1 MKTIELDDY
10 FIHIGSDTAFWSSFN
25 AFVSDERFSRK
36 VIVVDE
42 NTRQSCLPVLQQNA
56 DITDW
61 SIIEIKSGEIYK
73 TLETCQEV
81 WTQMMDLQLDRKTLV
96 VNLGGGV
103 IGDMAGFCAAT
114 YKRGLYFVQIPT
126 TLLSQVDASIGGKLG
141 IDFKTI
147 KNTIGLFKNPE
158 AVFVCPDFLKTL
170 PFEELRSGYSEVI
183 KHALIGDELLW
194 TDLQKIDLKTEF
206 LDKPNAI
213 ASQGGVASPLGAE
226 GSAGRISK
234 TKTIDWESL
243 IHRSLLVKQKV
254 VSQDPFERGLRKIL
268 NFGHTIGHALESH
281 ALETPQPLLH
291 GEAIAIGMICESWL
305 AFAQKRLSEEDFKE
319 IHQLLLRQIPNRRA
333 PIDALPEL
341 IALMQ
346 QDKKNEAGI
355 INFTM
360 VPKPGEAVYNIT
372 APIPLISESLH
383 RYNALLQNQ

>member
-10 FIHIGSDTAFWSSFN
+10 FIHIGSDTAFWDSFKT
-25 AFVSDERFSRK
+25 FVSDERFARK

-42 NTRQSCLPVLQQNA
+42 NTKRDCLPLLQQNA
-56 DITDW
+56 ETTDW
-61 SIIEIKSGEIYK
+61 PTIEVKSGEKNK
-73 TLETCQEV
+73 TLETCQEI

-96 VNLGGGV
+96 INLGGGV

-141 IDFKTI
+141 VDFKTI

-158 AVFVCPDFLKTL
+158 AVFVCSDFLKTL

-194 TDLQKIDLKTEF
+194 ADLQKIDLKTTT
-206 LDKPNAI
+206 
-213 ASQGGVASPLGAE
+213 V
-226 GSAGRISK
+226 
-234 TKTIDWESL
+234 DWEAL
-243 IHRSLLVKQKV
+243 IHRSLLVKQNV

-319 IHQLLLRQIPNRRA
+319 IYQLLLRQIPNRRA
-333 PIDALPEL
+333 PIEALQEL

-360 VPKPGEAVYNIT
+360 VPRPGEAVYNIT

-383 RYNALLQNQ
+383 RYNALLA